1 MGNTSFRIES
11 STFKQ
16 IREREK
22 KCSDSKFSLNQNP
35 LKKKSPLKY
44 RIRFM
49 KNCFL
54 IVFCLQAQLM
64 CAQKPDQIKEVQ
76 ALISHHQENIDSL
89 SNILENLQ
97 LEEINQ
103 ELSSLFLP
111 KIDSSEYLIEH
122 KAMFL
127 VYDEEH
133 EQAKWVL
140 HKISTNILEGTVSR
154 TNDFRIDPLVQ
165 SGSSEEID
173 YFIKTQRDN
182 GKYDYDGYGYDR
194 GHLAPSADFRWSQQ
208 ALSESYY
215 YSNMSPQLPSFNREK
230 WADLESLIRG
240 YIYENKRPLIV
251 YTGPVLHPQLQKV
264 SRSKNGVSIP
274 EKFFKVVVDFEVQK
288 AIAYLMPQKHEDYPI
303 EYFATTIDEVEKL
316 TGIDFLYQID
326 DQTEAALENQKEVT
340 FWLPEK
346 QKSDVQPLEAE
357 SLDKGKFNTI
367 QARMHMDTGKKKEV
381 CGTVVSAYFSKNKH
395 TFLNLDKSF
404 PNQVFSVT
412 IWNSNLHNFAYQPHI
427 ELKDKKVCVRG
438 KISEN
443 KGIPTMNVE
452 NDKAIVF
459 LK

>member
-1 MGNTSFRIES
+1 
-11 STFKQ
+11 
-16 IREREK
+16 
-22 KCSDSKFSLNQNP
+22 
-35 LKKKSPLKY
+35 
-44 RIRFM
+44 M

-54 IVFCLQAQLM
+54 IIFCLSIHLVWG
-64 CAQKPDQIKEVQ
+64 QKPNEIGEVQ
-76 ALISHHQENIDSL
+76 ALIGQHHKNIDSL
-89 SNILENLQ
+89 SAILEDLQ
-97 LEEINQ
+97 LKEINQ
-103 ELSSLFLP
+103 ELSTNFLP
-111 KIDSSEYLIEH
+111 KIDSLEQLITH

-154 TNDFRIDPLVQ
+154 TNDFRTDPLVE
-165 SGSSEEID
+165 SGSAEEID
-173 YFIKTQRDN
+173 YFIKTKRDN

-194 GHLAPSADFRWSQQ
+194 GHLAPSADFRWSKK

-230 WADLESLIRG
+230 WADLEGLIRG
-240 YIYENKRPLIV
+240 YIYENKRALIV
-251 YTGPVLHPQLQKV
+251 YTGPVLHPKLQKV
-264 SRSKNGVSIP
+264 SRSTNKVSIP
-274 EKFFKVVVDFEVQK
+274 EQFFKVVVDFEAQK
-288 AIAYLMPQKHEDYPI
+288 AIAYLMPQEHDNYPV
-303 EYFATTIDEVEKL
+303 EYFATTIDEIENL

-326 DQTEAALENQKEVT
+326 DKTEATLESQKEVA

-346 QKSDVQPLEAE
+346 QKSDVVPFEAE
-357 SLDKGKFNTI
+357 GLGKGKFNTI
-367 QARMHMDTGKKKEV
+367 QARMHMDTGQKKEV

-443 KGIPTMNVE
+443 KGIPTMDVV
-452 NDKAIVF
+452 NDKAIVI
-459 LK
+459 LE